1 MVSSL
6 ERALVRSVAWLAP
19 GLIAALPLLA
29 VPTSDHLLLV
39 TTVHLAGL
47 VALGLGTAWA
57 LAPLAD
63 DTWFAGTRLSPESR
77 LLVSAA
83 GAVALAT
90 GVVGLATLA
99 TSAALRLAPSLQFLQ
114 LLSALDIAWAGAA
127 IVIGLRRWRGDA
139 AAAAGGLALAVVCV
153 WSIWRYLD
161 RVGFTAEGGWRVDGG
176 ELMTLVIPYDIVA
189 AAVAVAVLVL
199 GTRRSQRTAQPSPQ
213 S

>member
-1 MVSSL
+1 M
-6 ERALVRSVAWLAP
+6 VRSVGWLAV
-19 GLIAALPLLA
+19 GLAPALPLLA
-29 VPTSDHLLLV
+29 VPSSDRLLLV
-39 TTVHLAGL
+39 ATVHLSAL
-47 VALGLGTAWA
+47 VALGLATAWS

-63 DTWFAGTRLSPESR
+63 DTWFAGTALSVEVR
-77 LLVSAA
+77 RLVSAA
-83 GAVALAT
+83 GVVALAT

-161 RVGFTAEGGWRVDGG
+161 RVGFAADGGWQVVGG
-176 ELMTLVIPYDIVA
+176 QLMTLVIPYDMAA
-189 AAVAVAVLVL
+189 AAVAIAVLVI